1 MENQIT
7 IREAL
12 TKADVTIFWE
22 QLHTYFKRDIFP
34 DPGDEDREYF
44 LSDTEYRT
52 QIQKLHDRPQD
63 RCRYLFFCRDGQDIG
78 FAMRLG
84 TTFAAL
90 EA

>member
-12 TKADVTIFWE
+12 TRADITIFWE

-34 DPGDEDREYF
+34 DPEDEDREYF

-52 QIQKLHDRPQD
+52 QYRSSTTGRRIDAATCFSAGTGRTSALP
-63 RCRYLFFCRDGQDIG
+63 CR
-78 FAMRLG
+78 
-84 TTFAAL
+84 
-90 EA
+90 